1 MLIYVN
7 GLLKCGAPLVPFFS
21 HKRESFFNKTTP
33 GSQSLALGSRDRVYF
48 NSSKCICT
56 IHLLTLVSYLG
67 LIVVLASLGLRYAS
81 KSIQVVES
89 SVTDMGAKEEKADSA
104 ALSSYDDAMD
114 ALSTLISR
122 RRGDPPTVGSRDKL
136 EQVVSYLKVIHTI
149 YS

>member
-33 GSQSLALGSRDRVYF
+33 GCYSLTSVPRDRVYF
-48 NSSKCICT
+48 NSS
-56 IHLLTLVSYLG
+56 
-67 LIVVLASLGLRYAS
+67 LRYSS

-136 EQVVSYLKVIHTI
+136 EQVVSYLKILGLEDKIKELKVIHVAGTKGKI
-149 YS
+149 ILFPIFE